1 MSLRYRKSFK
11 IMPGVKLNINK
22 KSASITLGGKNL
34 HVTKSTNGRTTTSVN
49 LPIKGLSYTHVDTK
63 DKSKNPTESST
74 STNTTYAIPDS
85 IDNSVCDIT
94 SPKSKVIGLLCC
106 IFGGYLGIHYFY
118 VGRIGMGCLYFF
130 TMGLF
135 GIGWFVDIIRI
146 AIGKFPDKNGYF
158 LR

>member
-22 KSASITLGGKNL
+22 KSASITLGGKNF

-49 LPIKGLSYTHVDTK
+49 LPIQGLSYTHVDTK
-63 DKSKNPTESST
+63 DKSKSLTGSQNRNDTT
-74 STNTTYAIPDS
+74 SVIPDS
-85 IDNSVCDIT
+85 IDNPICDAT
-94 SPKSKVIGLLCC
+94 SHKSKTVGLLCC

-118 VGRIGMGCLYFF
+118 VGRLGMGLLYLL

-135 GIGWFVDIIRI
+135 GIGWIVDIIRI
-146 AIGKFPDKNGYF
+146 AIGKFPDKYGFF